1 MYSIRTISLAMPYK
15 LGTVNCYLVE
25 TGQGFILVDT
35 ASSNRCAELEGE
47 LAGAGCKPGNLQ
59 LIVLTHGDFD
69 HTGNDAYLRT
79 KFGSKIAMHRHDL
92 GMSERGD
99 MFYNRSS
106 GNAIL
111 RWLSPILFRFSK
123 AHRFRPDLY
132 LEEGDDLSQ
141 YGFDAQVLSLPG
153 HSRGSIGLLA
163 AGGDL
168 FCGDLLENIK
178 GPAINSIMDDPTA
191 CEASLEKLR
200 RFEIHTVYPGHGKPF
215 PMASFLAEHR
225 SISPDNP
232 K

>member
-1 MYSIRTISLAMPYK
+1 MVPIRTISLAMPYK

-25 TGQGFILVDT
+25 TDRGFVLVDT
-35 ASSNRCAELEGE
+35 GSSNRGAELEGK
-47 LAGAGCKPGNLQ
+47 LASAGCKPGSLR

-69 HTGNDAYLRT
+69 HTGNATYLRT
-79 KFGSKIAMHRHDL
+79 KFGAKIAMHRVDL
-92 GMSERGD
+92 SMAERGD

-106 GNAIL
+106 SNVVL
-111 RWLSPILFRFSK
+111 RWLSPILFRFSR

-132 LEEGDDLSQ
+132 LEEGDGLSQ

-153 HSRGSIGLLA
+153 RSRGSIGPLA

-168 FCGDLLENIK
+168 FCGDQLENIK
-178 GPAINSIMDDPTA
+178 GPSINSIMDDPSA

-200 RFEIHTVYPGHGKPF
+200 RFEIHTVYAGHGKPF
-215 PMASFLAEHR
+215 PMALFLAKHR
-225 SISPDNP
+225 LVSPHSQ